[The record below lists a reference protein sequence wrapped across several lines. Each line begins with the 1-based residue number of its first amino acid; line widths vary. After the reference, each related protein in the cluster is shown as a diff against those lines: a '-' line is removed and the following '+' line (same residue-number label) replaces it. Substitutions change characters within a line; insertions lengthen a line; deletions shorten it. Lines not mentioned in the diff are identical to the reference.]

1 MKPRLFTALMTG
13 LLWVGTTLPCTARE
27 LTAQGPARASMLD
40 VARNARVAGLPADSG
55 ITLTRVWVE
64 GAHGQVCAV
73 ARRADGELLIHDG
86 ELQLKR
92 VELRRRGSTW
102 DVERAERLVMPAD
115 MALDA
120 ACQQSSPET
129 VMANAIKTLE
139 AHPSAAGIK
148 GSAPQTEAVCP
159 EPALASEQAKV
170 IGPGVVAP
178 AGRSLL
184 HTAPDLRCRMGKHIV
199 QGDKVAVLAQVSGWS
214 QVRYT
219 HPITHVVTVGW
230 LKSGRIKPPVSTDL

>member
-13 LLWVGTTLPCTARE
+13 LLWVGVLPCTARE
-27 LTAQGPARASMLD
+27 LNAQGPARVSMVD
-40 VARNARVAGLPADSG
+40 VARNARVVGLPADSS
-55 ITLTRVWVE
+55 ITLTRTWVE
-64 GAHGQVCAV
+64 GVHGTVCAV
-73 ARRADGELLIHDG
+73 ARRADGELLIQDG
-86 ELQLKR
+86 ALQIKR
-92 VELRRRGSTW
+92 VELRRRGATW
-102 DVERAERLVMPAD
+102 AVERAERLVMATD

-120 ACQQSSPET
+120 ACQQPSPEA

-148 GSAPQTEAVCP
+148 VASTQTEAVCQ
-159 EPALASEQAKV
+159 EPALPSEPAKV

-199 QGDKVAVLAQVSGWS
+199 QGDKVVVLTQASGWT

-230 LKSGRIKPPVSTDL
+230 LQSGRIKPQVSTDL